1 MSIKRK
7 INVFIALIVLIPV
20 LALLAA
26 SHYVYEQQRQQNMQ
40 HYLSVIMTLAQEIAA
55 ERSETIARHS
65 RKKMP
70 RH

>member
-7 INVFIALIVLIPV
+7 INIFVALIVLLPV

-40 HYLSVIMTLAQEIAA
+40 HYLSVIMTLA
-55 ERSETIARHS
+55 
-65 RKKMP
+65 
-70 RH
+70 